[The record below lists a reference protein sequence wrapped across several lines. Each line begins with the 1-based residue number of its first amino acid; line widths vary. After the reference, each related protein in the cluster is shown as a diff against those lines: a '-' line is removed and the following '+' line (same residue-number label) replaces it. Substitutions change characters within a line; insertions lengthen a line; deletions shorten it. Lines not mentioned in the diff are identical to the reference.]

1 MSETLDVLK
10 LEYKDHETELETNTH
25 ETLPLRK
32 ADDSYEQLHKPEPL
46 LRADSP
52 VPLSTD
58 ECKVEPSTSY
68 ENQSNHLEEFGHDE
82 DVIES
87 TETDRHDIDN
97 ENDIK

>member
-1 MSETLDVLK
+1 MSETLDVSLLK

-32 ADDSYEQLHKPEPL
+32 ADESYEQLPKPEAV

-58 ECKVEPSTSY
+58 ECEVEPSTSY
-68 ENQSNHLEEFGHDE
+68 ENQSDHPEEFGHGE
-82 DVIES
+82 NVIES
-87 TETDRHDIDN
+87 TKN
-97 ENDIK
+97 GQSWYW